1 MRIGVPRERLVGEGR
16 VGLLPSAVRM
26 LVSAGH
32 TVVVEQDAG
41 ARSGASDVEYTLA
54 GAQIADG
61 YRTVYGA
68 ADLIVK
74 VKEPK
79 SEEVDCLREGQIIF
93 CFLHLATHPN
103 LGRALS
109 EKGCTAIAYEEIQ
122 EPGGEFPLLAPMSR
136 IAGQLSVH
144 LGSVYLL
151 QQYGGKGLLLG
162 EDVGRVSVLG
172 CGVAGKAAIRAA
184 LRFGAHVTALDIKPS
199 VLDELFE
206 EFDGRIVTQL
216 STEDVIEEVVT
227 HSDLLIAAVLIPG
240 AKAPQI
246 VRREHVRRM
255 SQGSVIVDIAI
266 DQGGCVETS
275 HPTTFDAPIY
285 VEEGVVH
292 CSVRNLPA
300 AVSQTASCDL
310 SEASLP
316 YVERIA
322 QLEPAELCLDPMLKP
337 AICIVDG
344 HVLAAP

>member
-41 ARSGASDVEYTLA
+41 ARSGASDADYRLA
-54 GAQIADG
+54 GAEIANG
-61 YRTVYGA
+61 YQVVYES

-79 SEEVDCLREGQIIF
+79 GEEVDCLQRGQILF
-93 CFLHLATHPN
+93 CFLHMAAHPKLN
-103 LGRALS
+103 QALS
-109 EKGCTAIAYEEIQ
+109 DRGCIAIAYEGIQ

-162 EDVGRVSVLG
+162 GGLGRVTVLG

-216 STEDVIEEVVT
+216 STEDVIHEVVA
-227 HSDLLIAAVLIPG
+227 HSDLLIGAVLIPG
-240 AKAPQI
+240 IKAPQV
-246 VRREHVRRM
+246 VRREHVRQM
-255 SQGSVIVDIAI
+255 EAGSVIVDIAI

-275 HPTTFDAPIY
+275 RPTSYEQPTF

-292 CSVRNLPA
+292 CCVRNLPS
-300 AVSQTASCDL
+300 AVAKTASDALC
-310 SEASLP
+310 EASLP

-322 QLEPAELCLDPMLKP
+322 RLGSRMVLSDPALKS
-337 AICIVDG
+337 AVCVAG
-344 HVLAAP
+344 VQVQALS

>member
-1 MRIGVPRERLVGEGR
+1 MAYELCE
-16 VGLLPSAVRM
+16 L
-26 LVSAGH
+26 
-32 TVVVEQDAG
+32 
-41 ARSGASDVEYTLA
+41 
-54 GAQIADG
+54 
-61 YRTVYGA
+61 
-68 ADLIVK
+68 
-74 VKEPK
+74 
-79 SEEVDCLREGQIIF
+79 
-93 CFLHLATHPN
+93 
-103 LGRALS
+103 
-109 EKGCTAIAYEEIQ
+109 GCTAIAYEEIQ

-162 EDVGRVSVLG
+162 EDV
-172 CGVAGKAAIRAA
+172 
-184 LRFGAHVTALDIKPS
+184 
-199 VLDELFE
+199 
-206 EFDGRIVTQL
+206 
-216 STEDVIEEVVT
+216 
-227 HSDLLIAAVLIPG
+227 
-240 AKAPQI
+240 
-246 VRREHVRRM
+246 RRM

-292 CSVRNLPA
+292 CSVRNLPV